1 MNVPQCICRHIHAAI
16 VGIVFEAGTTFLST
30 VRAIICLVNID
41 QFSKKKQKKTNKQ
54 NLLFLNVIDFLA

>member
-41 QFSKKKQKKTNKQ
+41 QFSKKKQKKQTSRTCYS
-54 NLLFLNVIDFLA
+54 

>member
-41 QFSKKKQKKTNKQ
+41 QFSKKKQKKNKQ
-54 NLLFLNVIDFLA
+54 AELVVLECN